1 MSKIKTL
8 PGGMALREKSYS
20 IPTLHA
26 EVPAEFDLADVLV
39 PGAWAHHAAKVR
51 KGHEI
56 VVRRADLA
64 WRVHL
69 QVTEVGVGF
78 LRVHILSKWENPD
91 HKPAVAVETDDEHLP
106 DLPANYKVTYAPK
119 AGWVARTIDPP
130 NTVAT
135 KPTKMAAHLA
145 AVEHARLAEGLAA

>member
-8 PGGMALREKSYS
+8 PGGMALREKAYS

-26 EVPAEFDLADVLV
+26 EVPVEFDLADVLV

-56 VVRRADLA
+56 VVRRVDLA

-69 QVTEVGVGF
+69 QVTDVGVGF
-78 LRVHILSKWENPD
+78 LRLHVLSKWENPD
-91 HKPAVAVETDDEHLP
+91 HAPAPREVEDGPLP
-106 DLPANYKVTYAPK
+106 ELPTNYKVTFAPK

-135 KPTKMAAHLA
+135 KPTRTLAHLA
-145 AVEHARLAEGLAA
+145 AIEHARLAEGIAA

>member
-8 PGGMALREKSYS
+8 PGGMALREKAYS

-26 EVPAEFDLADVLV
+26 EVPVEYDLEDILV

-56 VVRRADLA
+56 VVRRVDLA

-69 QVTEVGVGF
+69 QVTAVGVGYIK
-78 LRVHILSKWENPD
+78 VAVLSRWENP
-91 HKPAVAVETDDEHLP
+91 EHIAP
-106 DLPANYKVTYAPK
+106 REVGSVDLPELPENYKVAYAPK
-119 AGWVARTIDPP
+119 AGWVVRTIEPTA
-130 NTVAT
+130 TVAT
-135 KPTKMAAHLA
+135 KTTKAAAFHA
-145 AVEHARLAEGLAA
+145 AVEHARLAEGVAA